1 MYASTIYSNRRHKKY
16 KEKTQKAIAKSD
28 LKIAAGEKKQEEKPK
43 RAYVRNLGTMMKSA
57 LTKRKPESDI
67 SSIAHH
73 AESVIDESLSLCFNT
88 SIAAKSE
95 DQNDD
100 WRSPNSPA
108 EKSKQKYV

>member
-88 SIAAKSE
+88 S
-95 DQNDD
+95 
-100 WRSPNSPA
+100 
-108 EKSKQKYV
+108 